1 MATFCHGFGGGC
13 DCCFLFMPPKRL
25 AFNRMFYG
33 VVIPSV
39 LDEIDLF
46 ASIFL
51 LRERISFKFLF
62 YPFGG
67 DKLFLFARL

>member
-39 LDEIDLF
+39 LDEIDP
-46 ASIFL
+46 IYGTYYV
-51 LRERISFKFLF
+51 E
-62 YPFGG
+62 
-67 DKLFLFARL
+67 